1 MDERTVEKASPA
13 STDPARR
20 DLFKLGVGAAMTML
34 GAETTAAQSKNSSS
48 GTVTQTGWKNTAQRA
63 SGNGPID
70 HTTRQIV
77 DYVSSF
83 SEAKLTPA
91 LVDALGDT
99 MVDSIA
105 ALISGF
111 ESEPARIC
119 ARMARTTRSD
129 LQSTVL
135 GYGITT
141 SPEMAAFA
149 NGCMLRHADF
159 NDIGPGGHV
168 SDIISGILAVGEAM
182 HSTGSEVLAAVAL
195 GYELAGGLPSGT
207 EGSGWDAPFEGPA
220 TAMAAG
226 KLMKL
231 NEDQLANALSLTL
244 VPHMP
249 MSVTHVGALSHW
261 KGCHSSEAVRCAVFS
276 TLLAR
281 EGMTGPAQP
290 FEARDGFWDHV
301 GPPARELR
309 LPAQGPD
316 GKMVVQRMSFKRFPS
331 EGSTQSVLELTPA
344 IREWTRAEDIASIH
358 VDLPFAGWQE
368 TADPQ
373 KWDPQNRETADH
385 SMPCVVAVALVDGD
399 IYLNSFEPQRYN
411 DPAVRRL
418 MDKITVGADPHFTY
432 QGQVR
437 LTVRNKTG
445 GELIEETAV
454 RLLTPMTHDEI
465 TAKFNR
471 VCAFMSIPND
481 QRDRAR
487 AAWSNLRVVRDIAE
501 PMRELA
507 RFGRPQPL

>member
-1 MDERTVEKASPA
+1 MEQIKPG
-13 STDPARR
+13 TDAAQVTGTARR
-20 DLFKLGVGAAMTML
+20 DLMKLGVGAAMTLL
-34 GAETTAAQSKNSSS
+34 GADQGRAQNEKAGPGS
-48 GTVTQTGWKNTAQRA
+48 VTRTGWKNQSRRA
-63 SGNGPID
+63 SGNGPMD
-70 HTTRQIV
+70 QTTRQIV
-77 DYVSSF
+77 EYVTSF
-83 SEAKLTPA
+83 SEADLTPA
-91 LVDALGDT
+91 LVEAIGNT

-105 ALISGF
+105 SLIAGF

-119 ARMARTTRSD
+119 ARMAHTI
-129 LQSTVL
+129 QSNLKCTIL

-168 SDIISGILAVGEAM
+168 SDILSGILAIGEAM
-182 HSTGSEVLAAVAL
+182 HSTGPQVMAAIVL
-195 GYELAGGLPSGT
+195 GYELAAGIPSGR
-207 EGSGWDAPFEGPA
+207 EGAGWDAPFEGPA
-220 TAMAAG
+220 VAMAAG
-226 KLMKL
+226 KLMGL

-290 FEARDGFWDHV
+290 FEARDGLWDHT
-301 GPPARELR
+301 GKPARELR
-309 LPAQGPD
+309 LPAPSAD
-316 GKMVVQRMSFKRFPS
+316 GKMAIQRMSFKRFPS
-331 EGSTQSVLELTPA
+331 EGSTQSILELTPA

-358 VDLPFAGWQE
+358 VDLPFGGWQE

-385 SMPCVVAVALVDGD
+385 SMPCVIAVALIDGD
-399 IYLNSFEPQRYN
+399 IYLNSFEPKRFN
-411 DPAVRRL
+411 DPAVRTL
-418 MDKITVGADPHFTY
+418 MDKVSVGADPAFTY
-432 QGQVR
+432 QGQAR

-445 GELIEETAV
+445 GQLVKETSV

-465 TAKFNR
+465 IAKFNR
-471 VCAFMSIPND
+471 ACAYMSIPND

-487 AAWSNLRVVRDIAE
+487 AAWGNLRAVKDIAE

-507 RFGRPQPL
+507 RFGQPKAL